1 MTNKAVRPS
10 VYTPN
15 SGNKISGVNWNKIE
29 DEKDK
34 EVWDKLV
41 SFFWLPEKVA
51 LSNDLPSWRAMTDEE
66 TWVTIQVFSN
76 LTMLDTIQG
85 TVGAVQ
91 MIDAA
96 TTPQEEAVL
105 CNISFMEA
113 FVKGTQLLTSRGWKN
128 IEDVVEDDLVAQ
140 FDPKSGRINFVSPQ
154 IVPSHYEEEIYEIA
168 TESGRARQ
176 VVSGGHRVMVREGD
190 EVKAVEARD
199 LYAHRI
205 GDYDFIVGSEIA
217 QDIVDNPLIELY
229 AALRFGA
236 DYDGG
241 VNDDGKLELRFNTL
255 DDANVE
261 MISDIL
267 DRLEWSYEHVVED
280 NQQKIIVDDASAAWC
295 VDPSVAPLA
304 EGVDLEFSAT
314 LLHHALRYA
323 ATLYDGEQVYL
334 LDDDQVEF
342 LQACAVLSGK
352 DLIIHHLADVEE
364 GTIYDITI
372 SDNVIIDGNDV
383 VISRRD
389 QGEDVYCVQVP
400 STYLVT
406 RYGESGNTPV
416 VSGNCV
422 HAKSYSNIFM
432 TLASTEQINAGFSWV
447 ENNEYAQEKAR
458 IILDFYNGDDP
469 FKIKIAS
476 TLLESFLFYSGFFW
490 PLYLNSRAK
499 LTNTNDI
506 IRLIIRDES
515 IHGYYIGY
523 KYQKALEQLSK
534 EQQEYYKDETI
545 DLLLRLYENE
555 EKYTEHIYDEVGL
568 TNEVKKFLRY
578 NANKALNNLGYD
590 GIFPVDDATPMASI
604 MSALAP
610 AGDETSDF
618 FSGSGSAYQ
627 IGTHEETDDD
637 DWDF

>member
-85 TVGAVQ
+85 TVGAVH

-113 FVKGTQLLTSRGWKN
+113 FVKGTKLLTSRGWKT

-199 LYAHRI
+199 LYAHGI

-217 QDIVDNPLIELY
+217 QDIVDKPFIELY

-236 DYDGG
+236 DYDSG

-352 DLIIHHLADVEE
+352 DLIIHRLADVEE
-364 GTIYDITI
+364 GTVYDITI
-372 SDNVIIDGNDV
+372 SDSVIIDGNDV

-578 NANKALNNLGYD
+578 NANKALNNLGYE
-590 GIFPVDDATPMASI
+590 GIFPVEDATPMASI

>member
-1 MTNKAVRPS
+1 MINKAVRPS
-10 VYTPN
+10 VYIPQ
-15 SGNKISGVNWNKIE
+15 SGDKISGINWNKIE

-41 SFFWLPEKVA
+41 SFFWLPEKIA
-51 LSNDLPSWRAMTDEE
+51 LSNDLPSWRSMSEEE

-96 TTPQEEAVL
+96 VTPQEEAVL
-105 CNISFMEA
+105 CNIAFMEA
-113 FVKGTQLLTSRGWKN
+113 FVEGTQLLTSFGWKN

-140 FDPKSGRINFVSPQ
+140 FDPKTGRINFVHPQ
-154 IVPSHYEEEIYEIA
+154 LVPSHYEEEIYEIS
-168 TESGRARQ
+168 TDSGRARQ
-176 VVSGGHRVMVREGD
+176 VVSGGHRVMVRQGD
-190 EVKAVEARD
+190 DIKAVEARD
-199 LYAHRI
+199 LYEQGI
-205 GDYDFIVGSEIA
+205 GDYDFIVGSEFSY
-217 QDIVDNPLIELY
+217 DIEDNPLVELY
-229 AALRFGA
+229 TALRFGA
-236 DYDGG
+236 DYESGI
-241 VNDDGKLELRFNTL
+241 NDEGKLSFRFKHI
-255 DDANVE
+255 DDANPE
-261 MISDIL
+261 LIMNII
-267 DRLEWSYEHVVED
+267 DRLEWSYEYVNSDDVRE
-280 NQQKIIVDDASAAWC
+280 IIVDDADTQWC
-295 VDPSVAPLA
+295 VDPSVEPFS
-304 EGVDLEFSAT
+304 EGVGVEFSA
-314 LLHHALRYA
+314 LILENALRFA
-323 ATLYDGEQVYL
+323 ETLYNGESVYL
-334 LDDDQVEF
+334 LDKQQLDF
-342 LQACAVLSGK
+342 LQTCSVLAGK
-352 DLIIHHLADVEE
+352 DLVIRHLDEVEQ
-364 GTIYDITI
+364 GDIYDIEV
-372 SDNVIIDGNDV
+372 DNSVIIDGNEV
-383 VISRRD
+383 VIERVN
-389 QGEDVYCVQVP
+389 QGSEVYCVQVP

-406 RYGESGNTPV
+406 RYGENGNTPV
-416 VSGNCV
+416 ISGNCV

-432 TLASTEQINAGFSWV
+432 TLASTEQINAGFNWV

-458 IILDFYNGDDP
+458 IILDFYNGEDP
-469 FKIKIAS
+469 LKIKIAS

-523 KYQKALEQLSK
+523 KYQKALEQLSR
-534 EQQEYYKDETI
+534 EQQEYYKNETI

-578 NANKALNNLGYD
+578 NANKALNNLGYE

-610 AGDETSDF
+610 AGDETQDF

>member
-10 VYTPN
+10 MYTPQ
-15 SGNKISGVNWNKIE
+15 SGDKISGVNWNRIE
-29 DEKDK
+29 DDKDK

-51 LSNDLPSWRAMTDEE
+51 LSNDLPSWRSMTEEE

-113 FVKGTQLLTSRGWKN
+113 FVKGTQLLTSHGWKS
-128 IEDVVEDDLVAQ
+128 IEDIVEDDLIAQ
-140 FDPKSGRINFVSPQ
+140 YDPKSGRINFVSPQ
-154 IVPSHYEEEIYEIA
+154 LVPSHYEEEIYEIT

-190 EVKAVEARD
+190 KVKAVEARE
-199 LYAHRI
+199 LYANGI

-217 QDIVDNPLIELY
+217 QDIVDNPLVELY
-229 AALRFGA
+229 TALRFGA
-236 DYDGG
+236 DYDSG
-241 VNDDGKLELRFNTL
+241 VNDKGQLAFKFNAL
-255 DDANVE
+255 DDANTE
-261 MISDIL
+261 MISRVL
-267 DRLEWSYEHVVED
+267 DRLGWSYDHVVD
-280 NQQKIIVDDASAAWC
+280 DDKQQIIVEEADVEWC
-295 VDPSVAPLA
+295 VNPDVKPLA
-304 EGVDLEFSAT
+304 EGVDVNLSAT
-314 LLHHALRYA
+314 ILDNALRYA
-323 ATLYDGEQVYL
+323 ETLYNGESVYL
-334 LDDDQVEF
+334 LDDDQIEF
-342 LQACAVLSGK
+342 LQACAVLAGK
-352 DLIIHHLADVEE
+352 DLIIHHLADIEDGSV
-364 GTIYDITI
+364 YDIVV
-372 SDNVIIDGNDV
+372 SDNVVIDGNTV
-383 VISRRD
+383 TISRRD
-389 QGEDVYCVQVP
+389 QGEEVYCVQVP

-416 VSGNCV
+416 ISGNCV

-432 TLASTEQINAGFSWV
+432 TLASTEQINAGFNWV

-578 NANKALNNLGYD
+578 NANKALNNLGYE
-590 GIFPVDDATPMASI
+590 GIFPADDATPMASI

-610 AGDETSDF
+610 AGDETHDF
-618 FSGSGSAYQ
+618 FSNSGSTYQ
-627 IGTHEETDDD
+627 VGTHEETDDD

>member
-10 VYTPN
+10 VYTPQ
-15 SGNKISGVNWNKIE
+15 SGDKISGVNWNKIE

-85 TVGAVQ
+85 TVGAVH
-91 MIDAA
+91 MIGAA

-176 VVSGGHRVMVREGD
+176 IVSGGHRVMVREGD

-199 LYAHRI
+199 LYAHGI

-236 DYDGG
+236 DYDSG
-241 VNDDGKLELRFNTL
+241 VNDDEKLELRFNTL

-261 MISDIL
+261 MISGIL
-267 DRLEWSYEHVVED
+267 DRLKWSYEHVVDD
-280 NQQKIIVDDASAAWC
+280 NQQKIIVDDANAQWC
-295 VDPSVAPLA
+295 VDPSVEPLA
-304 EGVDLEFSAT
+304 EGVDLELSAT
-314 LLHHALRYA
+314 LLYHALRYA

-352 DLIIHHLADVEE
+352 DLNIHRLADVEE
-364 GTIYDITI
+364 GTVYDITV

-406 RYGESGNTPV
+406 RYGEDGNTPV
-416 VSGNCV
+416 ISGNCV

-523 KYQKALEQLSK
+523 KYQKSLEQLSK

-578 NANKALNNLGYD
+578 NANKALNNLGYE
-590 GIFPVDDATPMASI
+590 GIFPVEDATPMASI

>member
-15 SGNKISGVNWNKIE
+15 SGDKISGINWNKIE

-51 LSNDLPSWRAMTDEE
+51 LSNDLPSWRAMTEEE

-96 TTPQEEAVL
+96 TTPQEESVL

-113 FVKGTQLLTSRGWKN
+113 FVKGTKLLTSRGWKN

-140 FDPKSGRINFVSPQ
+140 FDPKSGRINLVSPR

-199 LYAHRI
+199 LYAHGI
-205 GDYDFIVGSEIA
+205 GDYDFIVGSEIV

-236 DYDGG
+236 DYDSG
-241 VNDDGKLELRFNTL
+241 VNDDEKLELRFNTL

-267 DRLEWSYEHVVED
+267 DRLEWSYEHVVDD
-280 NQQKIIVDDASAAWC
+280 NQQKIIVDDASATWC
-295 VDPSVAPLA
+295 VDPSVEPLA
-304 EGVDLEFSAT
+304 EGVDIEFSAT
-314 LLHHALRYA
+314 LLHHALHYS

-334 LDDDQVEF
+334 LDDDQVDF

-352 DLIIHHLADVEE
+352 DLILHRVADIEE
-364 GTIYDITI
+364 GTVYDITVN
-372 SDNVIIDGNDV
+372 DNVIIDGNDV

-389 QGEDVYCVQVP
+389 KGEDVYCVQVP

-416 VSGNCV
+416 LSGNCV

-458 IILDFYNGDDP
+458 IVLDFYNGDDP
-469 FKIKIAS
+469 YKIKIAS

-523 KYQKALEQLSK
+523 KYQKALEKLSK

-578 NANKALNNLGYD
+578 NANKALNNLGYE
-590 GIFPVDDATPMASI
+590 GIFPVEDATPMASI

-610 AGDETSDF
+610 AGDETHDF
-618 FSGSGSAYQ
+618 FSNSGSTYQ
-627 IGTHEETDDD
+627 VGTHEETDDD